1 MREFLKLSNYFLKIL
16 LMKYFILENEGHN
29 NQVLKG
35 LLLCLTYE
43 IKIMNKEMK
52 NKIIPEI
59 LIFLHFLIHIPTEN
73 ISIHKKYFTHFA
85 HKFMEYLYNDKR
97 IITYV
102 QR

>member
-1 MREFLKLSNYFLKIL
+1 
-16 LMKYFILENEGHN
+16 
-29 NQVLKG
+29 
-35 LLLCLTYE
+35 
-43 IKIMNKEMK
+43 MK